1 MLNNAEVHSAKERE
15 EIIDSIRLV
24 GHTEQQEGS
33 ILGQMGKA
41 IEPALAPLGFDWK
54 MSIALLSGLPAK
66 EVVVGAMGV
75 IYTGN
80 NDDSDEASV
89 QLSERI
95 KQEVRPDGTHAFT
108 PLIALSFMV
117 FVLLYF
123 PCIATVTAVGREAGS
138 YKWSLF
144 VMVYTCLLAW
154 VTSFLVYQ
162 IGSWLGF

>member
-1 MLNNAEVHSAKERE
+1 
-15 EIIDSIRLV
+15 
-24 GHTEQQEGS
+24 
-33 ILGQMGKA
+33 
-41 IEPALAPLGFDWK
+41 
-54 MSIALLSGLPAK
+54 
-66 EVVVGAMGV
+66 
-75 IYTGN
+75 
-80 NDDSDEASV
+80 
-89 QLSERI
+89 
-95 KQEVRPDGTHAFT
+95 
-108 PLIALSFMV
+108 MV